1 MARSYWLVNSNRSR
15 VKRFIE
21 NTNNKDQFFKY
32 MFIDSGKVTSTWGKE
47 TTFMT
52 TWEELKKAAARE
64 EWKKLIAQ
72 SWRRTEEDWTKKREL
87 GLLILNRRLNN
98 TQLLTNGDSSSKR
111 FILSKLFL
119 PKLKSINLAFLLTNL
134 L

>member
-47 TTFMT
+47 PPVMT
-52 TWEELKKAAARE
+52 TREELKKDAARE

-72 SWRRTEEDWTKKREL
+72 GWRRTEEDWTKKARTV
-87 GLLILNRRLNN
+87 NSYRWLNN

-111 FILSKLFL
+111 FILFKLFL
-119 PKLKSINLAFLLTNL
+119 PKSKSINLAFLLTNL